1 MRAGKP
7 AVWKSNIGDGSW
19 FWTSSRGFHRS
30 DERAAG
36 GWEPTWIDA
45 VRALEKELTARR
57 HVASMVA
64 STEREKEN

>member
-7 AVWKSNIGDGSW
+7 AVWKSREIDGSW
-19 FWTSSRGFHRS
+19 FWTTSLSLTTDTTS
-30 DERAAG
+30 
-36 GWEPTWIDA
+36 GWEPTWAGA

-57 HVASMVA
+57 HIASMVA

>member
-7 AVWKSNIGDGSW
+7 AVWKSSVGDGSW
-19 FWTSSRGFHRS
+19 FWTTSRGSYRD
-30 DERAAG
+30 DERAV